1 MYKYLHGHYDTS
13 TEIFCLSNN
22 GKTCGHSLKLKK
34 RYSRLDVRKFFFANR
49 VIDVWNSLPEDV
61 VTACSVNAF
70 KNRLDK
76 HWEKIAYDF
85 E

>member
-1 MYKYLHGHYDTS
+1 MQISLNLHNLCKNTK
-13 TEIFCLSNN
+13 IF
-22 GKTCGHSLKLKK
+22 LKNIILLKMNVL
-34 RYSRLDVRKFFFANR
+34 LDK
-49 VIDVWNSLPEDV
+49 NS
-61 VTACSVNAF
+61 ACSVNAF

>member
-1 MYKYLHGHYDTS
+1 M
-13 TEIFCLSNN
+13 
-22 GKTCGHSLKLKK
+22 
-34 RYSRLDVRKFFFANR
+34 RKFSFANR
-49 VIDVWNSLPEDV
+49 VVGLWNSLPEEV
-61 VTACSVNAF
+61 VSACSVNAF